1 MGLIYN
7 TTQMDTAQAA
17 RPALVGFANLRAF
30 PYQGKNPFLKF
41 LS

>member
-7 TTQMDTAQAA
+7 TTQMDTD
-17 RPALVGFANLRAF
+17 LVGFANLRAF